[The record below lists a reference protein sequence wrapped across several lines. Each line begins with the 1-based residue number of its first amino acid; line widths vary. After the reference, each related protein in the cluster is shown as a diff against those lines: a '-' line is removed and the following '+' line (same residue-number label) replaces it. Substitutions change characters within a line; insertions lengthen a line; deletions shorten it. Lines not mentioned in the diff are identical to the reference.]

1 MQIKDKITN
10 ILLST
15 QRKGIEDLL
24 RWMDENGFFVAP
36 CSSKYHLAQA
46 GGLAKH
52 TFNVWL
58 AAYSMIEAFY
68 IKQNRP
74 FTQEFLDSVVICTML
89 HDLGKTGQFG
99 KPAYKQFIHHGIKL
113 TPENINDPDLSF
125 MDVSIE
131 YETNKDLL
139 YIPHEVRSI
148 AIASQ
153 FIELTEEEQHA
164 ILYHNGLY
172 SELQSIKNHETEL
185 YMLLHFADMWASRV
199 IETEEHK

>member
-24 RWMDENGFFVAP
+24 QWMDENGFFDAP
-36 CSSKYHLAQA
+36 CSSKYHLAQP

-58 AAYSMIEAFY
+58 AAYSMLEAFY

-99 KPAYKQFIHHGIKL
+99 KPAYIPKEDLPF
-113 TPENINDPDLSF
+113 PDF
-125 MDVSIE
+125 
-131 YETNKDLL
+131 ETNKDLL

-199 IETEEHK
+199 IEKEQQ